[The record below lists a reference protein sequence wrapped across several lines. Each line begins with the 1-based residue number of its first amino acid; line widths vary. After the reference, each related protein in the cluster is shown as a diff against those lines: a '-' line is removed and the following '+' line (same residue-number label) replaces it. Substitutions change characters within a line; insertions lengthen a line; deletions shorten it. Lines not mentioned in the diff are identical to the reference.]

1 MKASRRSIRISLR
14 RLLLMILVLVPPVLS
29 AAGGLDW
36 KNDLQIHGFFSQG
49 YVKTTDNSFY
59 GDSEDGSFDF
69 RDIGLNA
76 SLRLSPRWLVSAQL
90 LSRKAGKM
98 GDGSVDLDY
107 GLVDF
112 TAFSDDH
119 LRFGVIAGRFK
130 NPVGLY
136 NDTRDVP
143 FTRPS
148 VFLPQSIYWDKIRN
162 IMLSNDGGQ
171 LYGEFFYDRHSLYL
185 QLGSG
190 YSRTDENMEWAYLG
204 YDWQGELKNNGLG
217 TVGRALYE
225 LDGGRLRAALS
236 GISVKFDFEPG
247 PGDIIGAGNIDIDYW
262 VGSLQ
267 YNAERWSLT
276 AEYMR
281 EPARWQGFQMP
292 IHNNDTNAEGFYL
305 QGTYQLFN
313 DWELLLRYDA
323 AFLNR
328 NDRSGAG
335 QSALTGLPAHLFYS
349 KTWSLG
355 VTWSISEYM
364 MLRAQY
370 DIVDGTAFLSY
381 RENPD
386 PFETE
391 RYWDMFSLL
400 FSVGF

>member
-1 MKASRRSIRISLR
+1 
-14 RLLLMILVLVPPVLS
+14 MILVLVPPMLS

-49 YVKTTDNSFY
+49 YVKTTDNNFY
-59 GDSEDGSFDF
+59 GDSEEGSFDF

-76 SLRLSPRWLVSAQL
+76 SLRLSPQWLVSAQL
-90 LSRKAGKM
+90 LSRKAGEM
-98 GDGSVDLDY
+98 SDGKINLDY
-107 GLVDF
+107 GLIDF
-112 TAFSDDH
+112 TAFSDEH
-119 LRFGVIAGRFK
+119 SRFGMIAGRFK
-130 NPVGLY
+130 NPLGLY

-171 LYGEFFYDRHSLYL
+171 LYGEFFYGRHNLSL
-185 QLGSG
+185 QFGAG
-190 YSRTDENMEWAYLG
+190 YIPIDENLEWAYLG
-204 YDWQGELKNNGLG
+204 NDWQGELKNDGLSN
-217 TVGRALYE
+217 VGRALYE
-225 LDGGRLRAALS
+225 LDGGRLRMALS
-236 GISVKFDFEPG
+236 HIATTMEFQPG
-247 PGDIIGAGNIDIDYW
+247 PADIIGTGALEIDYW
-262 VGSLQ
+262 IGSLQ

-281 EPARWQGFQMP
+281 EPMQWREFRFLLQ
-292 IHNNDTNAEGFYL
+292 DKETDAEGYYL
-305 QGTYQLFN
+305 QGTYRLLE

-323 AFLNR
+323 AFLDR
-328 NDRSGAG
+328 NDRNGKE
-335 QSALTGLPAHLFYS
+335 QSAGTGLPAHVYYS
-349 KTWSLG
+349 RTWSLG
-355 VTWSISEYM
+355 VTWSITEYM

-370 DIVDGTAFLSY
+370 DIVDGSAFLSY

-386 PFETE
+386 PFDTE